1 MLLEVFF
8 LAPLVTTQFFWI
20 SLKNSLVSYTKKI
33 LNTPCPS
40 PATEVTSKMKT
51 LQVSG
56 SLGASLQDGRN
67 SQSILRTHCCT
78 PGFYC

>member
-8 LAPLVTTQFFWI
+8 LAPLATTQFFWI

-33 LNTPCPS
+33 LNTPYPS

-56 SLGASLQDGRN
+56 SLGASLQDSRN